1 MVLVLSAVAS
11 DGLDLTIVT
20 TDGDG
25 ESDDI
30 VAGADQ
36 FEVVF

>member
-1 MVLVLSAVAS
+1 VVLVLSAVAS

-20 TDGDG
+20 ADGDG

-30 VAGADQ
+30 VAGAD
-36 FEVVF
+36 